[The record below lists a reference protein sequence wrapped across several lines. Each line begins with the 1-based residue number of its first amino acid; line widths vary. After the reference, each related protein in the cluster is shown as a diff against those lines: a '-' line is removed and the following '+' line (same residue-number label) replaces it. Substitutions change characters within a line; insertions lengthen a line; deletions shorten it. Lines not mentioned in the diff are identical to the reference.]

1 MTPDKKKHLLNDIVV
16 VIMLLAALLTIVRLW
31 PLLLLL
37 LIGLIAYALWV
48 LFHVARHPVKT
59 ELAPLPML
67 PAPVTEQS
75 LLSAAFGLLQRKITE
90 QVVIRY
96 PDARWVWGASNTFD
110 QFAAGQPLTILLNS
124 AGGYQKATVWVKD
137 LQFAGLVY
145 TSVSGSSAGHSGD
158 QTAEPEEPSAEQKEV
173 DYGLLS
179 FEWVEANMQRLNA
192 LNNEAVAAGQD
203 GFRIS
208 AEELPHGDSWP
219 TLCAEL
225 VRNGFTAAEPMADGI
240 HVKIRITE

>member
-48 LFHVARHPVKT
+48 LFHVARQPVKT

-96 PDARWVWGASNTFD
+96 PDARWVWSMSNAFD

-219 TLCAEL
+219 TLRAEL

-240 HVKIRITE
+240 HVEMPD

>member
-1 MTPDKKKHLLNDIVV
+1 M
-16 VIMLLAALLTIVRLW
+16 
-31 PLLLLL
+31 
-37 LIGLIAYALWV
+37 
-48 LFHVARHPVKT
+48 
-59 ELAPLPML
+59 
-67 PAPVTEQS
+67 
-75 LLSAAFGLLQRKITE
+75 
-90 QVVIRY
+90 
-96 PDARWVWGASNTFD
+96 
-110 QFAAGQPLTILLNS
+110 
-124 AGGYQKATVWVKD
+124 WVKD
-137 LQFAGLVY
+137 LQFVGLVY

-158 QTAEPEEPSAEQKEV
+158 QTAEPEEPPAEQKEV

-225 VRNGFTAAEPMADGI
+225 VRNGFMAAEPMADGI
-240 HVKIRITE
+240 HVKIKITE

>member
-1 MTPDKKKHLLNDIVV
+1 MTPDKKEHLLNDIVV

-96 PDARWVWGASNTFD
+96 PDARWVWGASNAFD
-110 QFAAGQPLTILLNS
+110 QFAAGQPLTILLNG
-124 AGGYQKATVWVKD
+124 AGGYQRATVWVQN

-145 TSVSGSSAGHSGD
+145 TTISAANPE
-158 QTAEPEEPSAEQKEV
+158 QPAEEASEQEEPPAEAKEV

>member
-1 MTPDKKKHLLNDIVV
+1 MA
-16 VIMLLAALLTIVRLW
+16 LAATREQLCGSKISN
-31 PLLLLL
+31 
-37 LIGLIAYALWV
+37 
-48 LFHVARHPVKT
+48 
-59 ELAPLPML
+59 L
-67 PAPVTEQS
+67 PAWSTRP
-75 LLSAAFGLLQRKITE
+75 SAANPE
-90 QVVIRY
+90 Q
-96 PDARWVWGASNTFD
+96 PAEEASE
-110 QFAAGQPLTILLNS
+110 Q
-124 AGGYQKATVWVKD
+124 
-137 LQFAGLVY
+137 
-145 TSVSGSSAGHSGD
+145 
-158 QTAEPEEPSAEQKEV
+158 EEPPAEAKEV

>member
-1 MTPDKKKHLLNDIVV
+1 M
-16 VIMLLAALLTIVRLW
+16 
-31 PLLLLL
+31 
-37 LIGLIAYALWV
+37 
-48 LFHVARHPVKT
+48 
-59 ELAPLPML
+59 
-67 PAPVTEQS
+67 
-75 LLSAAFGLLQRKITE
+75 
-90 QVVIRY
+90 
-96 PDARWVWGASNTFD
+96 
-110 QFAAGQPLTILLNS
+110 
-124 AGGYQKATVWVKD
+124 
-137 LQFAGLVY
+137 QFAGLVY
-145 TSVSGSSAGHSGD
+145 TSVSGSRAGHSGD
-158 QTAEPEEPSAEQKEV
+158 QTAEPEEPPAEQKEV

-240 HVKIRITE
+240 HVKIKITE